1 MQVFYI
7 GGPKQRG
14 ITLDL
19 NDIQSFVKTQPFVDV
34 KVDERDMPIG
44 EWPDGTQ
51 SQLLTLRNRCASK
64 GGW

>member
-44 EWPDGTQ
+44 EWPDGT
-51 SQLLTLRNRCASK
+51 
-64 GGW
+64 